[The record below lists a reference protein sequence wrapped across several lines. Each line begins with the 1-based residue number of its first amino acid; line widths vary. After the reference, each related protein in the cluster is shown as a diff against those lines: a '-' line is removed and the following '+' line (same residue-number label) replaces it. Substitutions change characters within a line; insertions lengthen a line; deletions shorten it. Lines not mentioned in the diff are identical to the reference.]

1 MKRILLINTGGTIS
15 SSPSGSGLVPALS
28 SANLLE
34 QIPEVKRLCDAQAMS
49 LMSVDSTN
57 MQPEHWAVLAQAV
70 RAGLKQY
77 DGIVVAHGTDTMAYT
92 AAALSFMLGSL
103 DKPVVLTGSQQP
115 IGSAGG
121 DSRRNLLDAFAAAC
135 GDIAGVLVA
144 FHGKVM
150 KGCRVTKVRSKSFDA
165 FESVNYPDLG
175 YIRDGRLERNPAAPA
190 PGGMKPLPYSD
201 RLAPEVFLLKL
212 VPGIKPDI
220 LEAIRQLGYKGV
232 VIEGFGLGGVPNR
245 EQGLVTAIERLI
257 GAGICVA
264 VTTQCLYE
272 GSDLTVY
279 EVGRSALAAGAIP
292 GYDMTTE
299 ALVAKLMW
307 AIGQSSEIGTVKGI
321 MGTNVADEMTIPD

>member
-15 SSPSGSGLVPALS
+15 SSPTCNGLVPAFS
-28 SANLLE
+28 SDSLLE
-34 QIPEVKRLCDAQAMS
+34 QVPEVKRMCAAQAMS

-57 MQPEHWAVLAQAV
+57 MQPEHWAALARAV
-70 RAGLKQY
+70 CAGLEQY

-103 DKPVVLTGSQQP
+103 AKPVVLTGSQQP
-115 IGSAGG
+115 IGRVDG

-135 GDIAGVLVA
+135 GDVAGVLVA

-175 YIRDGRLERNPAAPA
+175 YIRDGQLVRNPAAPY
-190 PGGMKPLPYSD
+190 GNLKPLPYSD
-201 RLAPEVFLLKL
+201 RLATEVFLLKL
-212 VPGIKPDI
+212 LPGIKPDI
-220 LEAIRQLGYKGV
+220 LEAVRQLGYKGV

-245 EQGLVTAIERLI
+245 EQGLVAGIERLTE
-257 GAGICVA
+257 AGICVA

-279 EVGRSALAAGAIP
+279 EVGRTALAAGAIP

-299 ALVAKLMW
+299 ALTVKLMW
-307 AIGQSSEIGTVKGI
+307 ALGQSSDIGTVKGI
-321 MGTNVADEMTIPD
+321 MGTNVAYEMTV

>member
-15 SSPSGSGLVPALS
+15 SSPSDSGLVPAFS
-28 SANLLE
+28 SDSLLE
-34 QIPEVKRLCDAQAMS
+34 QIPEVKRMCAAQAMS

-57 MQPEHWAVLAQAV
+57 MQPEHWAVLARAV
-70 RAGLKQY
+70 RAGLEQY

-103 DKPVVLTGSQQP
+103 AKPVVLTGSQQP
-115 IGSAGG
+115 IGNVDG

-175 YIRDGRLERNPAAPA
+175 YIRDGRLVRNPAAPA
-190 PGGMKPLPYSD
+190 PGGSLKPLPYSD

-220 LEAIRQLGYKGV
+220 LEAVRQLGYKGV

-245 EQGLVTAIERLI
+245 EQGLVTGIERLI

-279 EVGRSALAAGAIP
+279 EVGRTALAAGAIP

-307 AIGQSSEIGTVKGI
+307 ALGQSSDIGTVKGI
-321 MGTNVADEMTIPD
+321 MGTNVADEMTV

>member
-15 SSPSGSGLVPALS
+15 SSPSDSGLVPAFS
-28 SANLLE
+28 SDSLLE
-34 QIPEVKRLCDAQAMS
+34 QIPEVKRMCAAQAMS

-57 MQPEHWAVLAQAV
+57 MQPEHWAVLARAV
-70 RAGLKQY
+70 RAGLEQY

-103 DKPVVLTGSQQP
+103 AKPVVLTGSQQP
-115 IGSAGG
+115 IGSVDG

-175 YIRDGRLERNPAAPA
+175 YIRDSRLVRNPAAPA
-190 PGGMKPLPYSD
+190 PGGSLKPLPYSD

-220 LEAIRQLGYKGV
+220 LEAVRQLGYKGV

-245 EQGLVTAIERLI
+245 EQGLVTGIERLI

-279 EVGRSALAAGAIP
+279 EVGRTALAAGAIP

-307 AIGQSSEIGTVKGI
+307 ALGQSSDIGTVKGI
-321 MGTNVADEMTIPD
+321 MGTNVADEMTV